1 MKSGL
6 IMKKLALT
14 CAILSLTGCAS
25 MFTGTTSTINI
36 TSTPTGADCD
46 LAGHGV
52 HTPGNVVISKSPD
65 DVTANCQKEGYLP
78 GSTRVES
85 SFNPVTLVDTL
96 LMLPG
101 ALAYIIDFST
111 GAAFEY
117 PEQVSINL
125 IKEPP
130 KPVVFEEPKPITFQ
144 TAPAPVKVETIEY
157 FKDKRGRCFMED
169 EHGNKQRVEKLYCQ

>member
-1 MKSGL
+1 
-6 IMKKLALT
+6 MKKLALVV
-14 CAILSLTGCAS
+14 AVLNLTGCAS
-25 MFTGTTSTINI
+25 MFTGTTSTINV

-52 HTPGNVVISKSPD
+52 HTPGNIVISKSPD
-65 DVTANCQKEGYLP
+65 DITANCQKEGYLA

-101 ALAYIIDFST
+101 VLAYIIDFST

-130 KPVVFEEPKPITFQ
+130 KPVVFEEMKPITF
-144 TAPAPVKVETIEY
+144 APPVVKEVQTIEY
-157 FKDKRGRCFMED
+157 FKDKRGRCYVND
-169 EHGNKQRVEKLYCQ
+169 EYGNKQRVEKGFCQ

>member
-1 MKSGL
+1 MN
-6 IMKKLALT
+6 KLALVV
-14 CAILSLTGCAS
+14 AVLNLTGCAS
-25 MFTGTTSTINI
+25 MFTGTTSTINV

-52 HTPGNVVISKSPD
+52 HTPGNIVISKSPD
-65 DVTANCQKEGYLP
+65 DITANCQKEGYLP

-130 KPVVFEEPKPITFQ
+130 KPVVFEEPKPITF
-144 TAPAPVKVETIEY
+144 APSPTPKEVQTIEY
-157 FKDKRGRCFMED
+157 FKDKRGRCYIND
-169 EHGNKQRVEKLYCQ
+169 EYGNKQRVEKSF

>member
-1 MKSGL
+1 MN
-6 IMKKLALT
+6 KLTTICVA
-14 CAILSLTGCAS
+14 LSLSGCAS
-25 MFTGTTSTINI
+25 MFTGTTSTINV

-65 DVTANCQKEGYLP
+65 DIMANCQKEGYLS

-96 LMLPG
+96 LVLPG
-101 ALAYIIDFST
+101 VLAYIIDFST

-117 PEQVSINL
+117 PEQISINL
-125 IKEPP
+125 VKEPP
-130 KPVVFEEPKPITFQ
+130 KPVIFEEPKPITFQ
-144 TAPAPVKVETIEY
+144 SAPTSTKIETIEY
-157 FKDKRGRCFMED
+157 FKDKKGRCFMED
-169 EHGNKQRVEKLYCQ
+169 ERGNKQRVEKSYCQ

>member
-1 MKSGL
+1 
-6 IMKKLALT
+6 MKKLALT
-14 CAILSLTGCAS
+14 CAILGLTGCAS
-25 MFTGTTSTINI
+25 MFTGTSSTINV

-52 HTPGNVVISKSPD
+52 HTPGNIVISKSPD
-65 DVTANCQKEGYLP
+65 DITANCQKEGYLP

-130 KPVVFEEPKPITFQ
+130 KPVVFEEPKPITF
-144 TAPAPVKVETIEY
+144 TPTPAAKEVVTIEY
-157 FKDKRGRCFMED
+157 FQDKRGRCFMND
-169 EHGNKQRVEKLYCQ
+169 ENGKKQRVEKGFCQ